1 MTIKEKAKEL
11 AQAIKAS
18 EEFENLQS
26 ARARV
31 KLDPNA
37 QDLLQELQT
46 NQNKVVQMQ
55 QQGQQINEETVAQL
69 RDLEN
74 QLQLNLTLKNLV
86 DAQQKFE
93 TLMNEVNQVLGEE
106 LK

>member
-1 MTIKEKAKEL
+1 
-11 AQAIKAS
+11 
-18 EEFENLQS
+18 
-26 ARARV
+26 
-31 KLDPNA
+31 
-37 QDLLQELQT
+37 
-46 NQNKVVQMQ
+46 
-55 QQGQQINEETVAQL
+55 L